1 MTQLEI
7 LGHNEENAQ
16 KIALKLNELLADYH
30 IYYMNLRGLH
40 WNIQGPQFF
49 ALRGKFEELYSNI
62 AEKIDEIAERIL
74 TLGQRPVHALS
85 EFVRMNDVSGLK
97 EHTNV
102 TDAKTSIEV
111 VLDGFKYLLTKQKEI
126 LELADESGD
135 EATNAM
141 MSDYI
146 AEQEKLVLMFNATTK

>member
-7 LGHNEENAQ
+7 IGHKEENAQ
-16 KIALKLNELLADYH
+16 KVAMKLNELLADYH

-49 ALRGKFEELYSNI
+49 ALHGKFEELYNNV

-85 EFVRMNDVSGLK
+85 EFVGMNEVSGLK
-97 EHTNV
+97 ERTNI
-102 TDAKTSIEV
+102 TDGKQAIEV
-111 VLDGFKYLLTKQKEI
+111 VLDGFKYLLAKQREL
-126 LELADESGD
+126 LELADEYND

-146 AEQEKLVLMFNATTK
+146 SEQEKLVWMFHATTK